1 MAKKRATAVKTLD
14 DFIDEVNR
22 CDYGRYEIG
31 LNEDTQTVSTLR
43 ATIFFKSARW
53 EFIGDSRFAG
63 RTLVLYS
70 NTGGVLSSKIKIDDV
85 QSVELLR
92 GNEFGASYIITAGD
106 INPERH
112 LFSLHYA
119 STGNDIN

>member
-31 LNEDTQTVSTLR
+31 ANENAQTISTLR
-43 ATIFFKSARW
+43 ATIFFRKARW
-53 EFIGDSRFAG
+53 EFIGDNTFPG
-63 RTLVLYS
+63 RTLALYS
-70 NTGGVLSSKIKIDDV
+70 DIGGVQADKIKIDDV
-85 QSVELLR
+85 RSVELLR
-92 GNEFGASYIITAGD
+92 GNDFGAAYVITAGE

>member
-1 MAKKRATAVKTLD
+1 MAKKRATSVKTLD

-31 LNEDTQTVSTLR
+31 LNEDTQTISTLR

-53 EFIGDSRFAG
+53 EFVGDSRFAG
-63 RTLVLYS
+63 RTLALYS
-70 NTGGVLSSKIKIDDV
+70 HTGGVLSSKIKIDDV
-85 QSVELLR
+85 RSVELLR

-112 LFSLHYA
+112 LFSLYYA
-119 STGNDIN
+119 SAREDSD

>member
-31 LNEDTQTVSTLR
+31 LN
-43 ATIFFKSARW
+43 
-53 EFIGDSRFAG
+53 
-63 RTLVLYS
+63 
-70 NTGGVLSSKIKIDDV
+70 
-85 QSVELLR
+85 
-92 GNEFGASYIITAGD
+92 NEFGASYIITACE

-112 LFSLHYA
+112 LFSLRYA